1 MIIYNVTL
9 NIKKDVELE
18 WIKWMKEKHI
28 PDIMKTNHFNSWKMF
43 KILVPA
49 GMPDEIT
56 YVVRY
61 TTNSMEK
68 YEEYARNEA
77 PRLQRE
83 HVEKYPGKFTA
94 SRAILEDIT

>member
-1 MIIYNVTL
+1 MINYNVTI

-18 WIKWMKEKHI
+18 WVKWMKEEHI
-28 PDIMKTNHFNSWKMF
+28 PDIMKTEYFTSWKMY

-49 GMPDEIT
+49 GMPDEAT

-61 TTNSMEK
+61 ASDSKKK
-68 YEEYARNEA
+68 YEEYAKNEA

-94 SRAILEDIT
+94 SRAILEDVT

>member
-1 MIIYNVTL
+1 MIIYNVTI

-18 WIKWMKEKHI
+18 WVKWMKEIHI
-28 PDIMKTNHFNSWKMF
+28 SDIMKTNHFNSWKMF

-61 TTNSMEK
+61 TTNSKEK
-68 YEEYARNEA
+68 YEEYAKNEA

-94 SRAILEDIT
+94 SRAILEDVT

>member
-18 WIKWMKEKHI
+18 WVKWMKEKHI

-49 GMPDEIT
+49 GMPDETT

-77 PRLQRE
+77 PRLQIE

-94 SRAILEDIT
+94 SRAILEGVT